1 MSNKVA
7 INSKVSSAEAMSQQP
22 AKPLQLE
29 PSGFSQLL
37 AKQDTAHWQQ
47 EIRQADAAA
56 VSRALAKSRRDLND
70 FAALISPAA
79 APFLAQMATQAQQL
93 TRQRFG
99 HALQFYIPLYLSNLC
114 ANDCS
119 YCGFSMSNALKRRTL
134 TLAEV
139 EQECQAIKAQGFA
152 TVLLVAGEHEKKVGQ
167 EYFKQVL
174 PVIKRYFSYVLLEVQ
189 PLSSQDYAELRQYG
203 LDGVL
208 VYQETYDRSYYARH
222 HLRGKKMDF
231 DWRLATPERLG
242 QAGVDKI
249 GLGVLLGLGDWR
261 LDSIYLA
268 LHLRFLQQHY
278 WRSRYSMS
286 FPRLRPCAGGLAEQI
301 LEQHQSQQPSQQH
314 ITDRQLVQLICAWRL
329 FDPELELSL
338 STRESA
344 PFRDS
349 VVPLAITSISA
360 GSKTSPGAYATEQ
373 QSLEQFST
381 DDQRP
386 VTEVARSMQQAGLQP
401 VWKDW
406 EAGLCRN

>member
-1 MSNKVA
+1 MTSNA
-7 INSKVSSAEAMSQQP
+7 LAGATMANYAQA
-22 AKPLQLE
+22 LQLE
-29 PSGFSQLL
+29 PSGFSLLL
-37 AKQDTAHWQQ
+37 AKQDSQHWQQ
-47 EIRQADAAA
+47 KIMQADTAA
-56 VSRALAKSRRDLND
+56 VQRALAKNRRDLDD

-79 APFLAQMATQAQQL
+79 APFLTQIATQAQQL

-134 TLAEV
+134 TIAEV

-152 TVLLVAGEHEKKVGQ
+152 TVLLVAGEHEKKVGL

-174 PVIKRYFSYVLLEVQ
+174 PVVKRYFSYVLLEVQ
-189 PLSSQDYAELRQYG
+189 PLASRDYAELRQYG

-208 VYQETYDRSYYARH
+208 VYQETYDRRCYAKH
-222 HLRGKKMDF
+222 HLKGKKMDF
-231 DWRLATPERLG
+231 DWRLATPEQLG

-249 GLGVLLGLGDWR
+249 GLGALLGLGDWR
-261 LDSIYLA
+261 LDSLYLA
-268 LHLRFLQQHY
+268 LHLRYLQQHY
-278 WRSRYSMS
+278 WLSRYSMS
-286 FPRLRPCAGGLAEQI
+286 FPRLRPCAGGLADQI
-301 LEQHQSQQPSQQH
+301 LQQASETL
-314 ITDRQLVQLICAWRL
+314 ISDKQLVQLICAWRL

-344 PFRDS
+344 HFRDN

-360 GSKTSPGAYATEQ
+360 GSRTAPGAYADATA
-373 QSLEQFST
+373 SLEQFST
-381 DDQRP
+381 DDQR
-386 VTEVARSMQQAGLQP
+386 TAQQVAASMASRGLQP

-406 EAGLCRN
+406 ETGLCRG

>member
-1 MSNKVA
+1 MTSNA
-7 INSKVSSAEAMSQQP
+7 LAGAHIAHDLQT
-22 AKPLQLE
+22 LQLE
-29 PSGFSQLL
+29 PSGFSLLL
-37 AKQDTAHWQQ
+37 ARQDSQQWQQ
-47 EIRQADAAA
+47 KIMQADAAA
-56 VSRALAKSRRDLND
+56 VQRALAKKRRDLDD

-79 APFLAQMATQAQQL
+79 APFLAQMASQAQLL

-152 TVLLVAGEHEKKVGQ
+152 TVLLVAGEHEKKVGLS
-167 EYFKQVL
+167 YFKQVL
-174 PVIKRYFSYVLLEVQ
+174 PVVKRYFSYVLLEVQ
-189 PLSSQDYAELRQYG
+189 PLASRDYAELRQYG

-208 VYQETYDRSYYARH
+208 VYQETYDRRCYAKH
-222 HLRGKKMDF
+222 HIKGKKMDF

-249 GLGVLLGLGDWR
+249 GLGALLGLGDWR
-261 LDSIYLA
+261 LDSLYLA
-268 LHLRFLQQHY
+268 LHLRYLQQHY

-286 FPRLRPCAGGLAEQI
+286 FPRLRPCAGGLADQI
-301 LEQHQSQQPSQQH
+301 LAQQLQQASEQL
-314 ITDRQLVQLICAWRL
+314 ITDKQLVQLICAWRL

-344 PFRDS
+344 HFRDH

-360 GSKTSPGAYATEQ
+360 GSRTAPGAYADVTA
-373 QSLEQFST
+373 SLEQFST
-381 DDQRP
+381 DDQRSAQQ
-386 VTEVARSMQQAGLQP
+386 VAASMASRGLQP

-406 EAGLCRN
+406 DVGLGQIYRINSEC

>member
-1 MSNKVA
+1 MTSNALAGAHIAHDVQA
-7 INSKVSSAEAMSQQP
+7 
-22 AKPLQLE
+22 LQLE
-29 PSGFSQLL
+29 PSGFSLLL
-37 AKQDTAHWQQ
+37 AKQDSQQWQQ
-47 EIRQADAAA
+47 KIMQADAAA
-56 VSRALAKSRRDLND
+56 VQRALAKSRRDLDD

-79 APFLAQMATQAQQL
+79 APFLAQMAMQAQQL

-134 TLAEV
+134 SLAEV
-139 EQECQAIKAQGFA
+139 EQECQALKAQGFS

-167 EYFKQVL
+167 DYFKQVL
-174 PVIKRYFSYVLLEVQ
+174 PVVKRYFSYVLLEVQ
-189 PLSSQDYAELRQYG
+189 PLASQDYAELRQYG

-208 VYQETYDRSYYARH
+208 VYQETYDRRCYAKH
-222 HLRGKKMDF
+222 HIKGKKMDF

-249 GLGVLLGLGDWR
+249 GLGALLGLGDWR
-261 LDSIYLA
+261 LDSLYLA
-268 LHLRFLQQHY
+268 MHLRYLQQHY

-286 FPRLRPCAGGLAEQI
+286 FPRLRPCAGGLADQV
-301 LEQHQSQQPSQQH
+301 LQQHQSDTLIS
-314 ITDRQLVQLICAWRL
+314 DKQLVQLICAWRL
-329 FDPELELSL
+329 FDSELELSL

-344 PFRDS
+344 HFRDH

-360 GSKTSPGAYATEQ
+360 GSRTAPGAYAVATDN
-373 QSLEQFST
+373 LEQFST
-381 DDQRP
+381 DDQRSAAA
-386 VTEVARSMQQAGLQP
+386 VAEAMQQRGLQP

-406 EAGLCRN
+406 EKGLCRGG

>member
-1 MSNKVA
+1 N
-7 INSKVSSAEAMSQQP
+7 
-22 AKPLQLE
+22 
-29 PSGFSQLL
+29 
-37 AKQDTAHWQQ
+37 
-47 EIRQADAAA
+47 
-56 VSRALAKSRRDLND
+56 RRDLDD

-79 APFLAQMATQAQQL
+79 TPFLAQMANQAQRL

-152 TVLLVAGEHEKKVGQ
+152 TVLLVAGEHEKKVGLS
-167 EYFKQVL
+167 YFKQVL
-174 PVIKRYFSYVLLEVQ
+174 PLVKRYFSYVLLEVQ
-189 PLSSQDYAELRQYG
+189 PLASRDYAELRQYG

-208 VYQETYDRSYYARH
+208 VYQETYDRRCYAKH
-222 HLRGKKMDF
+222 HIKGKKMDF

-249 GLGVLLGLGDWR
+249 GLGALLGLGDWR
-261 LDSIYLA
+261 LDSLYLA
-268 LHLRFLQQHY
+268 LHLRYLQQHY

-286 FPRLRPCAGGLAEQI
+286 FPRLRPCAGGLADQV
-301 LEQHQSQQPSQQH
+301 LQQHQSDTLIS
-314 ITDRQLVQLICAWRL
+314 DKQLVQLICAWRL

-344 PFRDS
+344 HFRDH

-360 GSKTSPGAYATEQ
+360 GSRTAPGAYTDVTA
-373 QSLEQFST
+373 SLEQFST
-381 DDQRP
+381 DDQRSARQ
-386 VTEVARSMQQAGLQP
+386 VAASMASRGLQP

-406 EAGLCRN
+406 EAGLCRG

>member
-1 MSNKVA
+1 MTSNA
-7 INSKVSSAEAMSQQP
+7 LADTTMANDAQA
-22 AKPLQLE
+22 LQLE
-29 PSGFSQLL
+29 PSGFSLLL
-37 AKQDTAHWQQ
+37 ARQDSQQWQQ
-47 EIRQADAAA
+47 KIMQADAAA
-56 VSRALAKSRRDLND
+56 VKRALAKNRRDLDD

-79 APFLAQMATQAQQL
+79 APFLAQMASQAQLL

-152 TVLLVAGEHEKKVGQ
+152 TVLLVAGEHEKKVGLS
-167 EYFKQVL
+167 YFKQVL
-174 PVIKRYFSYVLLEVQ
+174 PVVKRYFSYVLLEVQ
-189 PLSSQDYAELRQYG
+189 PLASRDYAELRQYG

-208 VYQETYDRSYYARH
+208 VYQETYDRRCYAKH
-222 HLRGKKMDF
+222 HIKGKKMDF

-249 GLGVLLGLGDWR
+249 GLGALLGLGDWR
-261 LDSIYLA
+261 LDSLYLA
-268 LHLRFLQQHY
+268 LHLRYLQQHY

-286 FPRLRPCAGGLAEQI
+286 FPRLRPCAGGLADQV
-301 LEQHQSQQPSQQH
+301 LQQHQSDTLIS
-314 ITDRQLVQLICAWRL
+314 DKQLVQLICAWRL

-344 PFRDS
+344 HFRDH

-360 GSKTSPGAYATEQ
+360 GSRTAPGAYAEATA
-373 QSLEQFST
+373 SLEQFST
-381 DDQRP
+381 DDQRSAAA
-386 VTEVARSMQQAGLQP
+386 VAEAMQQRGLQP

-406 EAGLCRN
+406 EKGLCRSNLLLRLSHHF

>member
-1 MSNKVA
+1 MTHPAFACSTA
-7 INSKVSSAEAMSQQP
+7 SLAMTRQVQSLQFEP
-22 AKPLQLE
+22 A
-29 PSGFSQLL
+29 GFSGLL
-37 AKQDTAHWQQ
+37 AKQDSQYWQQ
-47 EIRQADAAA
+47 HIRQADAAA
-56 VSRALAKSRRDLND
+56 VTRALAKSRRDLAD
-70 FAALISPAA
+70 FTALISPAA
-79 APFLAQMATQAQQL
+79 TPFLAQMAAQAQQL

-134 TLAEV
+134 SLAEV
-139 EQECQAIKAQGFA
+139 EQECQALKAQGFS

-167 EYFKQVL
+167 AYFKQVL
-174 PVIKRYFSYVLLEVQ
+174 PLVKRYFSYVLLEVQ

-208 VYQETYDRSYYARH
+208 VYQETYDRVCYAQH
-222 HLRGKKMDF
+222 HSRGKKMDF

-249 GLGVLLGLGDWR
+249 GLGALLGLGDWR

-268 LHLRFLQQHY
+268 LHLRYLQQHY

-286 FPRLRPCAGGLAEQI
+286 FPRLRPCAGGLADQV
-301 LEQHQSQQPSQQH
+301 LQQH
-314 ITDRQLVQLICAWRL
+314 ESDTLISDKQLVQLICAWRL
-329 FDPELELSL
+329 FDAELELSL

-344 PFRDS
+344 HFRDH

-360 GSKTSPGAYATEQ
+360 GSRTAPGAYSVATDN
-373 QSLEQFST
+373 LEQFST
-381 DDQRP
+381 DDQRSAAA
-386 VTEVARSMQQAGLQP
+386 VAEAMQQRGLQP

-406 EAGLCRN
+406 ELGLCRD

>member
-1 MSNKVA
+1 MTSNA
-7 INSKVSSAEAMSQQP
+7 LADASMASGAQA
-22 AKPLQLE
+22 LQLE
-29 PSGFSQLL
+29 PSGFGLLL
-37 AKQDTAHWQQ
+37 ARQDSQQWQQ
-47 EIRQADAAA
+47 KIMQADAAA
-56 VSRALAKSRRDLND
+56 VQRALAKSRRDLDD

-79 APFLAQMATQAQQL
+79 APFLAQMAMQAQQL

-134 TLAEV
+134 SPAEV
-139 EQECQAIKAQGFA
+139 EQECQALKAQGFA

-167 EYFKQVL
+167 DYFKQVL
-174 PVIKRYFSYVLLEVQ
+174 PVVKRYFSYVLLEVQ
-189 PLSSQDYAELRQYG
+189 PLASQDYAELRQYG

-208 VYQETYDRSYYARH
+208 VYQETYDRRCYAKH
-222 HLRGKKMDF
+222 HIKGKKMDF

-249 GLGVLLGLGDWR
+249 GLGALLGLGDWR
-261 LDSIYLA
+261 LDSLYLA
-268 LHLRFLQQHY
+268 LHLRYLQQHY

-286 FPRLRPCAGGLAEQI
+286 FPRLRPCAGGLADQV
-301 LEQHQSQQPSQQH
+301 LQQHQSDTLIS
-314 ITDRQLVQLICAWRL
+314 DKQLVQLICAWRL
-329 FDPELELSL
+329 FDSELELSL

-344 PFRDS
+344 HFRDN

-360 GSKTSPGAYATEQ
+360 GSRTAPGAYAVATDN
-373 QSLEQFST
+373 LEQFST
-381 DDQRP
+381 DDQRSAAA
-386 VTEVARSMQQAGLQP
+386 VADAMQRLGLQP

-406 EAGLCRN
+406 EQGLCRNP

>member
-1 MSNKVA
+1 MSFA
-7 INSKVSSAEAMSQQP
+7 QQLAAQDSALLRQQLYD
-22 AKPLQLE
+22 A
-29 PSGFSQLL
+29 
-37 AKQDTAHWQQ
+37 TAV
-47 EIRQADAAA
+47 D
-56 VSRALAKSRRDLND
+56 VSRALSKVRPDLAD
-70 FAALISPAA
+70 FCALLSPAA
-79 APFLAQMATQAQQL
+79 APFLPQMANQAQQL

-119 YCGFSMSNALKRRTL
+119 YCGFSMSNAIKRRTL
-134 TLAEV
+134 TLQEIA
-139 EQECQAIKAQGFA
+139 QECQAIKAQGFA

-167 EYFKQVL
+167 DYFKQVL
-174 PVIKRYFSYVLLEVQ
+174 PLVKRYFSYVLLEVQ
-189 PLSSQDYAELRQYG
+189 PLSTDHYTELRQYG

-208 VYQETYDRSYYARH
+208 VYQETYDRECYAKH

-242 QAGVDKI
+242 QAGMDKI
-249 GLGVLLGLGDWR
+249 GLGVLLGLADWR
-261 LDSIYLA
+261 LDSLLTA
-268 LHLRFLQQHY
+268 QHLRYLQQHY
-278 WRSRYSMS
+278 WRSRYSLS
-286 FPRLRPCAGGLAEQI
+286 FPRLRPCAGGLSKQA
-301 LEQHQSQQPSQQH
+301 LVQQL

-344 PFRDS
+344 LFRDR

-360 GSKTSPGAYATEQ
+360 GSRTSPGAYAVDS

-381 DDQRP
+381 DDQRSAKD
-386 VTEVARSMQQAGLQP
+386 VASSMQQAGLQP

-406 EAGLCRN
+406 ETGLCRS